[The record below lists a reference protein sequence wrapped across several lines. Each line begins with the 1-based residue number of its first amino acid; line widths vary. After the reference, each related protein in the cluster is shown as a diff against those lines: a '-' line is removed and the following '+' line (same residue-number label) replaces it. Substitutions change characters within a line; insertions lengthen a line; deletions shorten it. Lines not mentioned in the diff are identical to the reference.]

1 MEKSAAKRPRLEH
14 NYCQD
19 LEEIIQEQRGVIKN
33 QKARIDQLE
42 ELLKE
47 LLINSESSATEIKIK
62 NVLVPAPELPNEI
75 WSEIISYLSTFDIL
89 RNVAQVSKRFHKLS
103 ENPHV
108 IRRIEVDPDHSWP
121 EDKREKYCDD
131 FLAVLKRSVKLRNFS
146 FCFSWDINNDT
157 SGEKFLAAL
166 PSMNHQFLQEFCL
179 KGDGKEDFW
188 KAAAFLDPLNENILN
203 YLEKCS
209 DLKVLK
215 FEFKPELSD
224 DNDCITT
231 MYPSLYEMEEAI
243 KSLKV
248 KKLQEFHL
256 IGVHQKCESVDMFE
270 YSDTNITSFK
280 LFLDMIAENM
290 PKLQRLCLTCQDEVE
305 DTYEWNE
312 MCQEFASRKNIKL
325 EISSVVK
332 QVGEWSCVEF
342 TRRKN
347 VPIKETKVFCPN

>member
-1 MEKSAAKRPRLEH
+1 MKTSALKRPRLEH

-19 LEEIIQEQRGVIKN
+19 PEEIIQEQREIIKN
-33 QKARIDQLE
+33 QKARIEQLE

-47 LLINSESSATEIKIK
+47 VLITSKSSATEIKIK
-62 NVLVPAPELPNEI
+62 NVLVPVPVPELPNEI

-89 RNVAQVSKRFHKLS
+89 RNVAQVSKRFHELS
-103 ENPHV
+103 KDPHV

-131 FLAVLKRSVKLRNFS
+131 FLGVLKRSVKLRNF
-146 FCFSWDINNDT
+146 FFGFSYDTDNDT
-157 SGEKFLAAL
+157 SGEKFLESL
-166 PSMNHQFLQEFCL
+166 PSMNHQFLQELCL
-179 KGDGKEDFW
+179 KGDGIEYFW
-188 KAAAFLDPLNENILN
+188 RAAAFLLDDPLNENIFK

-215 FEFKPELSD
+215 FEFKPEV
-224 DNDCITT
+224 NEFNEYKTE
-231 MYPSLYEMEEAI
+231 YPPLYGIEEAI

-248 KKLQEFHL
+248 KNLQEFHL
-256 IGVHQKCESVDMFE
+256 IGVYIDMFE
-270 YSDTNITSFK
+270 YSETNITSFK

-290 PKLQRLCLTCQDEVE
+290 PKLQRLCLTCE
-305 DTYEWNE
+305 DNDPNKWNE

-332 QVGEWSCVEF
+332 QVVEWSCVEF